1 MFQKFLII
9 KSINERRL
17 FNSSPKLN
25 ELTPNSLIH
34 PHFFNAIKVLT
45 IIHIHGNNFL
55 PTIKNIPQ
63 ALEISFINTAFIN
76 KKLKNYRS
84 YPIADL
90 DFPNNIIKKDIK
102 LFFKK

>member
-1 MFQKFLII
+1 MLLS
-9 KSINERRL
+9 SIYL
-17 FNSSPKLN
+17 STFS
-25 ELTPNSLIH
+25 
-34 PHFFNAIKVLT
+34 

-55 PTIKNIPQ
+55 PARKNIPQ

-90 DFPNNIIKKDIK
+90 DFPNDS
-102 LFFKK
+102 LLE